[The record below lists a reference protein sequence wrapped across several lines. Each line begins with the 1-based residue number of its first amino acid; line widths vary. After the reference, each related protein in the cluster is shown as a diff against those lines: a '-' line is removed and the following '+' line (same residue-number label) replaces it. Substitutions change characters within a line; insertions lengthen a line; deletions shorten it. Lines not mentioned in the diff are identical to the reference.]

1 MKAFQK
7 IIYLSIFSFLLI
19 SAWYLLVEKPF
30 FYQFTLDIY
39 GFLAI
44 TKFIFPVLVY
54 VCIYEKLVANRKIDL
69 ELLANDKFDIKK
81 LVIYQKPFFISF
93 GLVFVIGIITLFS
106 AKFFGGPRA
115 EFLEIFNP
123 TTSPIYFMYMVVA
136 FDMHKRTTPIP
147 ILRLNEKP
155 IFYLKLFFF
164 SILGICVFLLVI
176 FALAT
181 LQFHHKLE
189 VTSTRFITDC
199 FLYAIIAVTIAFF
212 TSFSINKIA
221 FFRKSILFSIVFSTA
236 ITFWTIKLLGY
247 PQDYFRVLITEN
259 VLLIITLFLCM
270 IIISIPISRSKRALK
285 IKKLT
290 SDFSKKEAEYLQL
303 KNQINPH
310 FLFNNL
316 NILVSFIEL
325 DPKKAVDFGIHLS
338 NVYRHYLKNQ
348 TEDFVSLQGE
358 LDFITEY
365 LAIYKAKFENGFTFT
380 LPSTILENQY
390 ILSSCLQE
398 LVDNIFKHNNLE
410 EENPLTLEIF
420 IELNTLVIQNTINK
434 KEVESSSNFGLNN
447 IKKRYLLLTNSDI
460 QITETKAHFKVTIPI
475 LELES

>member
-7 IIYLSIFSFLLI
+7 NIFSTIFLFVVVATYNI
-19 SAWYLLVEKPF
+19 SVGFPF
-30 FYQFTLDIY
+30 FYQFTLDVY
-39 GFLAI
+39 GFLALL
-44 TKFIFPVLVY
+44 KFVIPVLAY
-54 VCIYEKLVANRKIDL
+54 MYIYERLLVNSKYEKSLVDNNIYL
-69 ELLANDKFDIKK
+69 KQMFVFTKPYLITMGLV
-81 LVIYQKPFFISF
+81 LVISMILIF
-93 GLVFVIGIITLFS
+93 LVLC
-106 AKFFGGPRA
+106 FGGRKV
-115 EFLEIFNP
+115 EYLMIFNP
-123 TTSPIYFMYMVVA
+123 TLSLIYFMVMVVA
-136 FDMHKRTTPIP
+136 FDVHKRTTPIP

-164 SILGICVFLLVI
+164 SILGIWAGLLLT

-181 LQFHHKLE
+181 LLFHHKLE
-189 VTSTRFITDC
+189 VTSTQFITDC

-212 TSFSINKIA
+212 TSFGVNKIP
-221 FFRKSILFSIVFSTA
+221 FFRKSVLYPIALTIVAAFWSIKM
-236 ITFWTIKLLGY
+236 IGY
-247 PQDYFRVLITEN
+247 PQHYFRILISEN
-259 VLLIITLFLCM
+259 VLFLITIFFSLAIVVF
-270 IIISIPISRSKRALK
+270 PIDKLQKNLK

-316 NILVSFIEL
+316 NVLVSFIEL
-325 DPKKAVDFGIHLS
+325 DTKKAVDFGIHLS

-358 LDFITEY
+358 LDFIAEY

-380 LPSTILENQY
+380 LPTAILENQY

-398 LVDNIFKHNNLE
+398 LVDNVFKHNNLE
-410 EENPLTLEIF
+410 EENPLAVKIS
-420 IELNTLVIQNTINK
+420 IEQNSLVVKNTINK

-447 IKKRYLLLTNSDI
+447 IKKRYLLLTNNYI
-460 QITETKAHFKVTIPI
+460 QTAETKTHFEVTIPI